1 MSDKDNRTNSA
12 DFEAHGPT
20 GASRPFGSSDP
31 SSAPEASEAPRATE
45 ADDASIA
52 TEALPSAEATPVE
65 AGADCTDSAETAGSS
80 AAAAGEKKKAKRRWP
95 TRALAAAGVAG
106 IVIGGAT
113 MAGVNALTDDP
124 SHGNSRW
131 NSGTGKA
138 GNGRPPSRRRAT
150 CPSRRAAAEALSR
163 RRTGREAISTARAT
177 RDPAARNLRNGGR
190 APPRT
195 SKTNSRKGQKASRIR
210 ASLREPTGRARAGQT
225 ARRDKRRQADKTDG
239 DKPTSRISGRQAGF

>member
-31 SSAPEASEAPRATE
+31 SSAPEASDAPRAME
-45 ADDASIA
+45 AGDASIA
-52 TEALPSAEATPVE
+52 TASLPAAEGAPVE
-65 AGADCTDSAETAGSS
+65 AGADHTDSAEAAGSS

-138 GNGRPPSRRRAT
+138 GNGRPQPPSGDMPQPPGGGGGGPR
-150 CPSRRAAAEALSR
+150 PHRRAA
-163 RRTGREAISTARAT
+163 GRSGPVLLRGVPERC
-177 RDPAARNLRNGGR
+177 PAGG
-190 APPRT
+190 
-195 SKTNSRKGQKASRIR
+195 GGAS
-210 ASLREPTGRARAGQT
+210 
-225 ARRDKRRQADKTDG
+225 
-239 DKPTSRISGRQAGF
+239 